1 LKLAIAKETY
11 PGENRVALIPQ
22 NIKPLSSA
30 GFEIIIEAGAGEKAG
45 YPDAEYKDKGA
56 QIVGSRDE
64 LFKAADIILQVRGY
78 GANQDTGA
86 ADLKLL
92 KQNQVV
98 IGMMEPLD
106 APGANSKLAATGVTA
121 LALELMPRITR
132 AQNMDVLSSMAT
144 IAGYKAVLLAANHLP
159 RMFPLLMTAAGT
171 LAPAKSLIIGAGVAG
186 LQAISTA
193 KRLGSVVSA
202 YDIRPAVKEQV
213 QSLGAKFVEM
223 ELETS
228 GAEDKG
234 GYAKTMGEDFYR
246 KQRELMTKV
255 LETSDVV
262 ITTAAVPGKKAP
274 MLITAD
280 MVKVMSPGSVIV
292 DLALERG
299 GNCELAQP
307 DKIVTEHGVQIIGTT
322 NLPSTIPYHASQMY
336 AKNLTNLLL
345 HIVKDGKFEVNAEDE
360 IIKSITIARD
370 GKIVNTQMNELLN
383 RQPDEKLKGA

>member
-1 LKLAIAKETY
+1 MKLAIPKETY

-22 NIKPLSSA
+22 SIKPLSSA
-30 GFEIIIEAGAGEKAG
+30 GFEVILESGAGEKAG
-45 YPDAEYKDKGA
+45 YLDIEYKEKGA
-56 QIVGSRDE
+56 QIMESRQE
-64 LFKAADIILQVRGY
+64 LFDSADIILQVRGY
-78 GANQDTGA
+78 GANQDAGT

-92 KQNQVV
+92 KKNQVV

-106 APGANSKLAATGVTA
+106 APEANSKLAETGVTA

-144 IAGYKAVLLAANHLP
+144 ISGYKAVLLAANHLP

-171 LAPAKSLIIGAGVAG
+171 LAPAKSFIIGAGVAG

-202 YDIRPAVKEQV
+202 YDVRPAVKEQV

-246 KQRELMTKV
+246 KQRELMAKV

-274 MLITAD
+274 LLITAD
-280 MVKVMSPGSVIV
+280 MVKVMNHGSVIV
-292 DLALERG
+292 DLAIERG
-299 GNCELAQP
+299 GNCELTQS
-307 DKIVTEHGVQIIGTT
+307 DKIITRHGVLIIGTT
-322 NLPSTIPYHASQMY
+322 NLPSTVPYHASQMY

-345 HIVKDGKFEVNAEDE
+345 HMIGGGKFEVNPEDE

-370 GKIVNTQMNELLN
+370 GKIVNPQINELLN
-383 RQPDEKLKGA
+383 HQPDEKLKGA